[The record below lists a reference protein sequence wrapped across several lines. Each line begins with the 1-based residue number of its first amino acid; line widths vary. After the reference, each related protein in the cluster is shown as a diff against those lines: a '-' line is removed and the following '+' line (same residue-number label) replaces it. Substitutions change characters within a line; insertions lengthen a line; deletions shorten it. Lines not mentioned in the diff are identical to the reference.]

1 MARTAPPHPPRIAAK
16 IVKNIPYGRIIYA
29 LFCRKDSK
37 NTLYGRIVYALFCRL
52 GYVFY
57 FTSLL
62 TPSLPHFHH
71 CPGVEL
77 AVAEESLAGCG
88 STLSGSTVF
97 SIVIFLPLSG
107 ARVIKRWHKW
117 QKNTKIIIYLEV
129 FSYLYAQFH
138 SFFDVPLDIKK
149 KIETHLLVLSFVLP
163 SIVACMWNSGGTRQ
177 M

>member
-1 MARTAPPHPPRIAAK
+1 MLYFAAK
-16 IVKNIPYGRIIYA
+16 IEKYTIRQNSICFILPIGICF
-29 LFCRKDSK
+29 LF
-37 NTLYGRIVYALFCRL
+37 Y
-52 GYVFY
+52 
-57 FTSLL
+57 
-62 TPSLPHFHH
+62 LPPHTI
-71 CPGVEL
+71 
-77 AVAEESLAGCG
+77 S
-88 STLSGSTVF
+88 STLSSLPRCRARSSGRKPRRWWQHSVGSTVF

-117 QKNTKIIIYLEV
+117 QKNTKIIIYLEF

-177 M
+177 MSQLSC

>member
-1 MARTAPPHPPRIAAK
+1 MLYFADWDMFFILPPSSHHLFHTFIIAR
-16 IVKNIPYGRIIYA
+16 V
-29 LFCRKDSK
+29 S
-37 NTLYGRIVYALFCRL
+37 
-52 GYVFY
+52 
-57 FTSLL
+57 S
-62 TPSLPHFHH
+62 
-71 CPGVEL
+71 
-77 AVAEESLAGCG
+77 AVAEESLAGGG

-117 QKNTKIIIYLEV
+117 QKNTKIIIYLEF